1 MFEAR
6 LVHGALLKKV
16 LEAVKD
22 LINEATWDCS
32 ATGISLQAM
41 DNCHVSL
48 VSLSLRSD
56 GFDKFRCDRNLSMGM
71 NLASVTKILRCA
83 ANDDIITIKAQDDA
97 DSVTFVFEA
106 PNQEKV
112 SDYEMKLMNI
122 DTEHLGIPETDY
134 SVVVKMPSGE
144 FQRICRD
151 LSQIGDSVQI
161 TCAKDGVRFSVSG
174 DLGTGNVKLSQT
186 ANVDKEEEA
195 VIIEMQEAVSL
206 TFALRYLNSFTK
218 ATPLSSQVQ
227 LSMSADVPL
236 VVEYKIE
243 DMGYVRY
250 YLAPKI
256 EDSEEN

>member
-6 LVHGALLKKV
+6 LVQGALLKKV

-22 LINEATWDCS
+22 LINEGTWDCS

-41 DNCHVSL
+41 DNSHVSL
-48 VSLSLRSD
+48 VSLNLRSD

-71 NLASVTKILRCA
+71 NLGSMSKIMKCA
-83 ANDDIITIKAQDDA
+83 TNDDIITIKAQDDA
-97 DSVTFVFEA
+97 DTVTFVFES
-106 PNQEKV
+106 PNQEKI

-134 SVVVKMPSGE
+134 SVTVKMPSAE

-151 LSQIGDSVQI
+151 LSQIGDSVRI
-161 TCAKDGVRFSVSG
+161 TCTKEGIKFSTSG

-186 ANVDKEEEA
+186 ANVDKDEEA

-218 ATPLSSQVQ
+218 ASPLSAQVQ

-236 VVEYKIE
+236 VVEYKIQ
-243 DMGYVRY
+243 DVGYVRY

-256 EDSEEN
+256 EDSEDS

>member
-6 LVHGALLKKV
+6 LVQGSLLKKV
-16 LEAVKD
+16 LEAIKD

-32 ATGISLQAM
+32 ATGVSLQAM
-41 DNCHVSL
+41 DNSHVSL
-48 VSLSLRSD
+48 VSVNLRSD
-56 GFDKFRCDRNLSMGM
+56 GFDKYRCDRNISMGM
-71 NLASVTKILRCA
+71 NLASMSKILKCA
-83 ANDDIITIKAQDDA
+83 ANDDVITIKAQDDA

-112 SDYEMKLMNI
+112 SDYEMKLMNL
-122 DTEHLGIPETDY
+122 DTEHLGIPDTEY
-134 SVVVKMPSGE
+134 SVVIKMPAVE

-151 LSQIGDSVQI
+151 LSQIGDSVVI
-161 TCAKDGVRFSVSG
+161 SCSKEGVKFSASG
-174 DLGTGNVKLSQT
+174 DLGTGNIKLSQT

-218 ATPLSSQVQ
+218 ATPLAAQVQ
-227 LSMSADVPL
+227 LSMSSDVPL
-236 VVEYKIE
+236 AVEYKIA
-243 DMGYVRY
+243 DMGYMKY

-256 EDSEEN
+256 EDGDDN